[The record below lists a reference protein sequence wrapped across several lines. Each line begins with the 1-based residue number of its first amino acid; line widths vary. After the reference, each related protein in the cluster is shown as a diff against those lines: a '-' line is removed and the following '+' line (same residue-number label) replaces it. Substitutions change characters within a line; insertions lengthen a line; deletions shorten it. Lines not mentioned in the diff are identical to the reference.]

1 MRILYINFNLNRF
14 DSEAGVWAREL
25 VHELSAAGAEVVTFP
40 GLDDTEPAANR
51 SGGNTNSGLKAV
63 MRRRLPQSVS
73 LKLIEYYLQIRGLK
87 RTLQMSWTLWRK
99 RKDLDCGV
107 ILARTYEYD
116 WTPLIAARLF
126 RRPLV
131 LEVHT
136 PFYMERQI
144 RGSPASKLLRRFE
157 RVQWRAADRIWVNSH
172 ELESIIGR
180 DLQTTDRI
188 TCIPHGIR
196 MDQFGP
202 EPCRRDR
209 ETVSVVF
216 VGSFYHWHGAELLI
230 EAFARSREQ
239 VASLRLCLIG
249 DGLTRPACEAKAS
262 QLGVC
267 DAVEF
272 TGWIARD
279 RVADYLAASDIGVA
293 PYLKLETFYFDPVKI
308 IEYMATGLAVIAS
321 RQGSID
327 RTVDDGENGLLVPP
341 GDVEALTEAI
351 TTLAGDTA
359 MRERL
364 GAAGRQKIAGE
375 QTWEAMA
382 RRIMSLC
389 GEAAAGDRL
398 SRSH

>member
-40 GLDDTEPAANR
+40 DLDDTEPAANR
-51 SGGNTNSGLKAV
+51 SGGNTASGLKAV

-293 PYLKLETFYFDPVKI
+293 PYLKLETFYFDP
-308 IEYMATGLAVIAS
+308 L
-321 RQGSID
+321 D
-327 RTVDDGENGLLVPP
+327 RSDRRRRREWPP
-341 GDVEALTEAI
+341 RST
-351 TTLAGDTA
+351 
-359 MRERL
+359 
-364 GAAGRQKIAGE
+364 
-375 QTWEAMA
+375 
-382 RRIMSLC
+382 RRRR
-389 GEAAAGDRL
+389 GPN
-398 SRSH
+398 RSHNDSRRRYRDARAPRRGRPAKDRRRTDLGGHGQENHVAVRRGSGRRQAQSEPLAEIALVDLVASKAAP